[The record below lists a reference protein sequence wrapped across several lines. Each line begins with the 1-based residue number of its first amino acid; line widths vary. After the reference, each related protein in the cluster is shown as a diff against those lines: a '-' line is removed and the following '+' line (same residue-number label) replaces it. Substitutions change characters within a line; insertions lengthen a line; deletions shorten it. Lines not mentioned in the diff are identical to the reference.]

1 MDPENHNQNY
11 NPVPGENQDPAT
23 GNPEIPQTPPTQP
36 PTPAPMPGQVI
47 TSDGPAP
54 IQPAQIQPDI
64 SGMPAMPPASNMPV
78 QPAPSRRLSA
88 KTFIIALIV
97 LIALGGGAAAAYF
110 GYYMNPSVIL
120 SQSLSRTGKG
130 YDKLVN
136 YVNQQSQIKYKGS
149 IVNGTYNYK
158 SGGFSTDGSLNI
170 KDDGTNTDTT
180 MDIGL
185 AATRANIELRTI
197 KPASSTTPDIY
208 LKASGIKGLG
218 SLLGSPSVD
227 STLNGLDGKWIVVD
241 HTLID
246 DIYASAQADP
256 AKLKPPTESQVMDEL
271 KAFGD
276 VNQQYVFTTDKKK
289 SVTTV
294 VKKYGTENIDGHKT
308 YHYKMALDKTN
319 LKAYI
324 SAQQKAL
331 NSSQLESWIKNN
343 KYQDDVNNYF
353 KDLQSSAGKVSSK
366 DDFDLWVDVSKRLV
380 YKVRIPDNSSKNPA
394 VNYADVGLDYKG
406 GSSYPFFINAQ
417 SKDSS
422 GLTTGSLVATLNSK
436 DNSLAVKLSFK
447 ETGSSASTFNANL
460 TYRPSNSVS
469 KISAPSGAES
479 LSQVLDQLGLGDL
492 VTELQSASSSPSAQ
506 PEAKDTKRRTDIQ
519 SIQTQ
524 LEAFF
529 SQKGYYPSLAD
540 MNSSSWLSKNMK
552 SLDRGSFEDPNGSS
566 QKLSASPAKNV
577 YSYKVTDSS
586 GGSCE
591 QNDTKCAKYTLSA
604 TLSNGTIYTQTNLE

>member
-1 MDPENHNQNY
+1 MDPENNNQNY
-11 NPVPGENQDPAT
+11 NPVPGADQDPIPAP
-23 GNPEIPQTPPTQP
+23 GNAEIPAIPSQP
-36 PTPAPMPGQVI
+36 PAPAHMPGQVI

-54 IQPAQIQPDI
+54 TQPVQIQPDI
-64 SGMPAMPPASNMPV
+64 SGIPPVSGMTGQPVPGRRMP
-78 QPAPSRRLSA
+78 SA
-88 KTFIIALIV
+88 KAFIIALIAV
-97 LIALGGGAAAAYF
+97 IVLGGGAAAAYF

-136 YVNQQSQIKYKGS
+136 YVNQQSQVKYKGS
-149 IVNGTYNYK
+149 TASGTYSLK
-158 SGGFSTDGSLNI
+158 SDGFSTDGSLSI
-170 KDDGTNTDTT
+170 KDDGTDTDTT
-180 MDIGL
+180 IDIGL

-197 KPASSTTPDIY
+197 KPASSTTPDVY

-218 SLLGSPSVD
+218 SLLGSSDID
-227 STLNGLDGKWIVVD
+227 STLDGLDGKWIVVD

-246 DIYASAQADP
+246 NIYASAQADP

-331 NSSQLESWIKNN
+331 DSSQLGSWIKNN
-343 KYQDDVNNYF
+343 KYPDDVNNYF
-353 KDLQSSAGKVSSK
+353 KDLQSSADKVSSK

-394 VNYADVGLDYKG
+394 VNYADVGLNYKG
-406 GSSYPFFINAQ
+406 GSNYPFFINAQ

-436 DNSLAVKLSFK
+436 DNSLNVKLAFK
-447 ETGSSASTFNANL
+447 ETGSSASSFNADL
-460 TYRPSNSVS
+460 IYEPSNNVS

-479 LSQVLDQLGLGDL
+479 LSQVLDQLGLGDW

-506 PEAKDTKRRTDIQ
+506 PQAKDSKRMVDIQ

-529 SQKGYYPSLAD
+529 SEHGYYPSLAD
-540 MNSSSWLSKNMK
+540 MNDASWLSKNMK
-552 SLDRGSFEDPNGSS
+552 SLDRGALEDPNGNS
-566 QKLSASPAKNV
+566 QKLSAGPAKGV
-577 YSYKVTDSS
+577 YAYKVTDSQ
-586 GGSCE
+586 GKSCE
-591 QNDTKCAKYTLSA
+591 QNDTNCAKYTLTA
-604 TLSNGTIYTQTNLE
+604 TLSNGTAYTKTNLD